1 MRPRVEDGHDEPCRC
16 ISHEFFRS
24 ASKDPCK
31 IAIVHASGGIQI
43 CREIKDITLRGEN
56 STVLDKEWLSER
68 SQECN
73 SSPVYQGDVSFTYGE
88 VLSAV
93 ESLSCRIRQVLD
105 GGDDPDLLRP
115 KGHVH
120 STQSIGTQISDSSGG
135 FHRKPQIV
143 GVHIAPSVEY
153 VIAILSILRCGEA
166 FLPLD
171 PLWPQERLLYV
182 AACSRT
188 DLIITCSISSQGGIS
203 VQNNKTVWVQDRNEF
218 SVLYFSMGSTLPKN
232 GPSELD
238 WPCKAKSP
246 RLYCYLMYTSG
257 STGKPKGVCGTEEG
271 LINRFSWMQQFFP
284 LCSGEILLFKTPI
297 SFVDH
302 LQEILTAVLSCAPLI
317 IPPFD
322 DLKVYPFYLVDILKV
337 YCISRLVI
345 VPSLARAV
353 LPASERSKWIHVQK
367 TLKLLVLSGETLSIS
382 LWNLLCGLLPETII
396 LNLYGST
403 EVSGDCTFFD
413 CTYLPKILETEVLSS
428 VPIGKPIPNCDVTL
442 LGQST
447 ANEGEIYV
455 SGSCV
460 FAGYFDD
467 ISQEP
472 LVKKN
477 HPPCFKTGDFARR
490 LQSGDL
496 LFIGRKDRS
505 VKVNGQ
511 RIALEEIEDALRGH
525 PEVEDAAVVLESQ
538 GEAFDLKYLKAHTV
552 LRKNAET
559 QEKLFSSDNLDN
571 RDKSLAPSI
580 RSWLARR
587 LPLVMIPSSYL
598 FVESLP
604 MSSSGKVD
612 YTALESSESISKR
625 QVKEFNENQ
634 CFYDHLQIMKQA
646 FCDALLIEKV
656 EDNDDFFALG
666 GNSILAALLSHRLGI
681 DMRLVYSFPSP
692 ASLVDALLGRK
703 AARQV
708 GFHDGVFQGKRLKL
722 NTVSGEVGVD
732 HSRILAKPGDE
743 LGSLRMDSVMQSNR
757 RNATTGDES
766 LWFSRLHLPKLCSF
780 SRCNRFIH
788 GEGPQANEVQKYCTM
803 TEIPRSRT
811 WDMREIWK
819 VPLGSCVDASPLV
832 VLKNFEILIFIGS
845 HSHIFFCL
853 DALSG
858 IIRWKTQLEGRVEC
872 SAVATIDFSHVVVGC
887 YEGKIYFLDFVSGVI
902 SWTFQT
908 SGEVKMQ
915 PVAWK
920 NLVWCGSHDHWIYAL
935 DYVQQCCVYRVSCG
949 GSPYGS
955 PAVDM
960 VRNMI
965 YIASTSGRVTAVSA
979 EAPPFRVAWLYE
991 SGAPIFGSL
1000 SLDALTGNVI
1010 CCSVDGHVIAL
1021 NSEGSMV
1028 WKAATGGPI
1037 FAGACM
1043 SSALPSQ
1050 VLVCSRDGSVYSF
1063 ESESGGLLWE
1073 HQVGDP
1079 ITSSA
1084 YVDEQMRLVSE
1095 PSMAAHRLVCVCGS
1109 SGRIRL
1115 LQVDEDQTSRRSVGD
1130 EGRESSPAE
1139 EVGGVDLP
1147 GEVFSSPVM
1156 IAGRV
1161 FVGCRDDHVRCIGAI
1176 VSAEASTRF

>member
-56 STVLDKEWLSER
+56 ST
-68 SQECN
+68 
-73 SSPVYQGDVSFTYGE
+73 
-88 VLSAV
+88 
-93 ESLSCRIRQVLD
+93 
-105 GGDDPDLLRP
+105 
-115 KGHVH
+115 
-120 STQSIGTQISDSSGG
+120 G

-203 VQNNKTVWVQDRNEF
+203 VQNSKTVWVQDRNEF

-666 GNSILAALLSHRLGI
+666 GI

-722 NTVSGEVGVD
+722 NTVSGK
-732 HSRILAKPGDE
+732 LPGDE

-960 VRNMI
+960 MRNMI

-1115 LQVDEDQTSRRSVGD
+1115 LRVDEDQTKLAG
-1130 EGRESSPAE
+1130 GRG
-1139 EVGGVDLP
+1139 GGVDLP